1 MKRIA
6 FVLIAAL
13 ALLTTAQADFEG
25 LTLSTDYPSQ
35 VVSTGESLSIP
46 IHLRSFNLPPQ
57 IVDVEI
63 AEQPEGWQA
72 TLVGA
77 GRVVQSVYLPV
88 DGQESVT
95 LELDVPREA
104 PEASYDFVLRAV
116 GGANEAELPIRLTVG
131 EVLPAQ
137 LTMEVE
143 LPQLRG
149 SSNSSFEYQAELTN
163 DSGSDM
169 VVNFEASVPEV
180 FDVTFSRGFGG
191 EEITALPMEA
201 GQSQDVNIQVAPA
214 ARTPAGE
221 YPMTVRAV
229 GEGLTAEVELTAVVT
244 GRPEIQVTGPEG
256 RLSGQVTA
264 GSSNTQE
271 VIIQN
276 IGTAPAEGIEL
287 NASAPSQWNVE
298 FSPATIDRLDV
309 EQQISVT
316 ADITPADESIAGD
329 YMMTVRANP
338 ENGNSGSADFR
349 LTLRTSTQWG
359 IVGLVLIAAALGVV
373 ALAVS
378 RFGRR

>member
-1 MKRIA
+1 MKRLALIP
-6 FVLIAAL
+6 IAAL
-13 ALLTTAQADFEG
+13 ALLTMAQADFEG

-35 VVSTGESLSIP
+35 VVSSGESLSIP
-46 IHLRSFNLPPQ
+46 VQIRGFNLPPQ
-57 IVDVEI
+57 IVDLTI
-63 AEQPEGWQA
+63 AEHPEGWQA
-72 TLVGA
+72 NLLGG
-77 GRVVQSVYLPV
+77 GRVVHSVYLPP

-95 LELDVPREA
+95 LEVEVPRDA
-104 PEASYDFVLRAV
+104 PEASYQFVLQAAGEGAV
-116 GGANEAELPIRLTVG
+116 AELPITLIVG

-137 LTMEVE
+137 LTMDVE

-149 SSNSSFEYQAELTN
+149 SSNSTFEYQADLTN
-163 DSGSDM
+163 DSGRDM
-169 VVNFEASVPEV
+169 VVNFEASIPEA

-201 GQSQDVNIQVAPA
+201 GQSESINIEVAPA
-214 ARTPAGE
+214 SRTPAGE
-221 YPMTVRAV
+221 YPLTVRVV
-229 GEGLTAEVELTAVVT
+229 GEGLSAEVELTAVVT

-264 GSSNTQE
+264 GRANSQD

-276 IGTAPAEGIEL
+276 IGTAPAESIQL
-287 NASAPSQWNVE
+287 SASEPSQWNVE
-298 FSPATIDRLDV
+298 FSPESIDRL
-309 EQQISVT
+309 EAGQQIAVT

-338 ENGNSGSADFR
+338 ENGGSGSADFR

-359 IVGLVLIAAALGVV
+359 VIGLVLIAAALGVV